1 MKVGF
6 INSVPFSFIY
16 GGGETQTARTLE
28 ELQKLQVDVERFDP
42 WKLEF
47 DYSILHFFGCKYWLS
62 DWVFLA
68 KGKGAK
74 IVVSPISYIVR
85 PTLSRTLLGLVDP
98 WLPIRTT
105 FRLHKEILQAADM
118 LLPNSHA
125 EADQLGR
132 YFGVERDRIRV
143 VYNAADTSYSHAT
156 PDEFRK
162 RYGISDFVLCVG
174 KIEPRKNQL
183 NLIKAL
189 KDTRTHLVLI
199 GGPIPNV
206 PEYFHAVK
214 ASMAND
220 PYILHI
226 PFLPPGSS
234 LLASAYAAA
243 KVHALVGFNETPGIA
258 ALEAGLAG
266 ANLVNSNIPP
276 VREYF
281 KDVSSYCNPYS
292 IQSIRETIFQA
303 LNASRNGKP
312 RKLILDRY
320 TWERAASNTLK
331 AYESIS

>member
-16 GGGETQTARTLE
+16 GGGETQATRTLE
-28 ELQKLQVDVERFDP
+28 ELQKLGVDAERFDP

-47 DYSILHFFGCKYWLS
+47 DYSILHFLGCKYWFRE
-62 DWVFLA
+62 WVFMA

-74 IVVSPISYIVR
+74 IVVSPIAYMAR
-85 PTLSRTLLGLVDP
+85 PTLGRKLFGLVDP

-105 FRLHKEILQAADM
+105 FRLHKEILQVADM

-125 EADQLGR
+125 EAEQLVR
-132 YFGVERDRIRV
+132 YFGVEHDRIRV
-143 VYNAADTSYSHAT
+143 VYNATDTSYCHAT
-156 PDEFRK
+156 PDEFGE

-183 NLIKAL
+183 NLLRAL
-189 KDTRTHLVLI
+189 KGTGRHLVLI

-206 PEYFHAVK
+206 PEYFQAVK
-214 ASMAND
+214 ALMTNE
-220 PYILHI
+220 PNLLHI
-226 PFLPPGSS
+226 PFLPPGST
-234 LLASAYAAA
+234 LLGSAYAAA

-266 ANLVNSNIPP
+266 ANLVNSNTHP

-281 KDVSSYCNPYS
+281 KDASWYCNPHKLDS
-292 IQSIRETIFQA
+292 IHDAVTSA
-303 LNASRNGKP
+303 MDAPRNGKA
-312 RKLILDRY
+312 RKLISERY
-320 TWERAASNTLK
+320 TWERAARDTLK